1 MDPKTFA
8 SPCWSGDACADPG
21 LLGSSAGDLAVEA
34 EAQRDR
40 VRRAGP
46 QRALAVHGQADP
58 ARIAHLH
65 NNGIPVGPALRG
77 TGNDV
82 RLGPGGPAWAGAL
95 DRPILD
101 GR

>member
-1 MDPKTFA
+1 MDAKTFA

-46 QRALAVHGQADP
+46 QRVLAVHGQADP

-82 RLGPGGPAWAGAL
+82 RLGQRAAAWRGEHDPAIPAE
-95 DRPILD
+95 R
-101 GR
+101 